1 MKLAIV
7 IPAYNEETTVGKVL
21 ESIPKTILGINKIIT
36 IVIDDG
42 STDATYFRAKEK
54 SSCTVRHSINL
65 GVGAATIT
73 GIEMAKKLGSNIV
86 ATMDADGQH
95 NPLDLPK
102 LINPILESKADIVIG
117 SRMFNVKGMPALK
130 ICGNWIMN
138 FVTLIVFRRWV
149 TDSQSGMKAFSEK
162 ALKKMKLHS
171 IGYEVCSEII
181 GDAKEKNLKLIEVPI
196 ETIYSEY
203 SKIKGQNII
212 NAVNI
217 FTRILFFKVTGRK

>member
-7 IPAYNEETTVGKVL
+7 IPAYNEESVIGNVL
-21 ESIPKTILGINKIIT
+21 ESIPKNIFGVDE
-36 IVIDDG
+36 IVIIVVDDG
-42 STDATYFRAKEK
+42 STDTTYFRAKEK
-54 SSCTVRHSINL
+54 ASHSIRHSINL

-73 GIEMAKKLGSNIV
+73 GIEMAKKLGSHIV

-102 LINPILESKADIVIG
+102 LIKPITEGEADIVIG
-117 SRMFNVKGMPALK
+117 SRMFNVQGMPPMK
-130 ICGNWIMN
+130 IIGNWIMN
-138 FVTLIVFRRWV
+138 LVTLVVFHKWV
-149 TDSQSGMKAFSEK
+149 TDSQSGMKAFSGN

-171 IGYEVCSEII
+171 IGYEICSEII
-181 GDAKEKNLKLIEVPI
+181 GDAKEKNLRLIEVPI

-203 SKIKGQNII
+203 SKFKGQNIL

>member
-7 IPAYNEETTVGKVL
+7 IPAYNEATTIKKVL
-21 ESIPKTILGINKIIT
+21 ESIPKTILGIDEIAT
-36 IVIDDG
+36 IVVDDG
-42 STDATYFRAKEK
+42 SSDATYSHAKNK
-54 SSCTVRHSINL
+54 ASYALRHSVNL

-73 GIEMAKKLGSNIV
+73 GIEMAKKIGCDIV

-102 LINPILESKADIVIG
+102 LINPILENKADVVIG
-117 SRMFNVKGMPALK
+117 SRMFNVKGMPPIKVL
-130 ICGNWIMN
+130 GNWIMN

-149 TDSQSGMKAFSEK
+149 TDSQSGMKALSGK

-171 IGYEVCSEII
+171 IGYEICSEII
-181 GDAKEKNLKLIEVPI
+181 GDAKEKKLKLIEVPI

-203 SKIKGQNII
+203 SKVKGQNIL

-217 FTRILFFKVTGRK
+217 FTRILFFKITGRK